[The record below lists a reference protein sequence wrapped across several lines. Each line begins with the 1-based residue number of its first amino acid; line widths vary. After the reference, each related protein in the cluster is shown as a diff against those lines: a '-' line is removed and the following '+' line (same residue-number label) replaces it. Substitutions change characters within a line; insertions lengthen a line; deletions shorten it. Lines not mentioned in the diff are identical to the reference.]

1 MSEVAYGTGFVEE
14 AVLNHRDDAVVD
26 AVEENIARHVDGEE
40 FDVEV
45 ARFGGSGA

>member
-1 MSEVAYGTGFVEE
+1 MPEVADGSGFVEE

-26 AVEENIARHVDGEE
+26 AVEESIAGQVDSEE

-45 ARFGGSGA
+45 ARFGGAGA

>member
-14 AVLNHRDDAVVD
+14 AVLNHGDDAVVD
-26 AVEENIARHVDGEE
+26 AVEESFAGQVDGEE

-45 ARFGGSGA
+45 ARFGCAGA